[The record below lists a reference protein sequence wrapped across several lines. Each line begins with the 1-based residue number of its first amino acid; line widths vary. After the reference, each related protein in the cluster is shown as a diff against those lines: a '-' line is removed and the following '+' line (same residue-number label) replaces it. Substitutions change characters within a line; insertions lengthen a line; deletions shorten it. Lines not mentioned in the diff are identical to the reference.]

1 MREKIYDIIVIGA
14 GSGGLSCGLFM
25 NKAGFKVLMVSK
37 SDRDIGG
44 DCLNDGCVP
53 SKALI
58 HIAKIAYQAKLVT
71 RLGLNV
77 SGNIDIKKAIAYV
90 HEKQEDIRVHE
101 NAAWLREQGIDV
113 ALGNAFFTDKNEIGV
128 NGKGYR
134 GKKIVIATGSTPK
147 KLKVPGVELVDYYDN
162 ESIFDLQ
169 NLPKT
174 ILFIGGGPIGIEM
187 AQTLKRLGSE
197 VTVVH
202 NRNMILNHDDP
213 AATKIL
219 YDQLK
224 EEGIEFFLNA
234 EIDSFTSANEAV
246 IKVKD
251 GNYNKISFDA
261 VFVAIGRN
269 LNLESLKPSNARI
282 ALKNNKLILNK
293 YLQTTNKNIFAIG
306 DVVGGLQFSH
316 AAEMHARIVLNNL
329 FSPIKKRLNNDHMS
343 WVTFT
348 DPQLATFGL
357 SENQLQERKIN
368 YQKLEQ
374 DFKEDDRAVIDDYQY
389 GKMILFIS
397 AKGFLKKQKVLGG
410 TMVAPNAGE
419 IIQELILA
427 NTAGVSIDEIF
438 NKIYPYPVASRI
450 NQKIILE
457 YKQESLTKQLKKIL
471 QLAFKIFS

>member
-1 MREKIYDIIVIGA
+1 MQEIIYDIIVIGA
-14 GSGGLSCGLFM
+14 GSGGLSVGLFM
-25 NKAGFKVLMVSK
+25 NTAGFKVLMVSK

-44 DCLNDGCVP
+44 DCLNDGCIP
-53 SKALI
+53 SKAFI
-58 HIAKIAYQAKLVT
+58 HTAKIAYQAKLST

-77 SGNIDIKKAIAYV
+77 SGNVDIKKVMAYV

-113 ALGNAFFTDKNEIGV
+113 ALGNAFFTDKNEIEV
-128 NGKGYR
+128 EDKRYR
-134 GKKIVIATGSTPK
+134 GKKIVIATGSGPK
-147 KLKVPGVELVDYYDN
+147 KLKVPGVELVTYFDN
-162 ESIFDLQ
+162 ESIFHLQ
-169 NLPKT
+169 NLPET

-187 AQTLKRLGSE
+187 AQTLKRLGSK

-202 NRNMILNHDDP
+202 NRNMILNHDDSVV
-213 AATKIL
+213 TKIL

-234 EIDSFTSANEAV
+234 EIDSFTSENEAV
-246 IKVKD
+246 IKFKD
-251 GNYNKISFDA
+251 GSGNKISFDA
-261 VFVAIGRN
+261 VFVAIGRK
-269 LNLESLKPSNARI
+269 LNLDTQQPANAGI
-282 ALKNNKLILNK
+282 AIKNNKPILNK
-293 YLQTTNKNIFAIG
+293 YLQTTNKNIFAVG
-306 DVVGGLQFSH
+306 DVVGDLQFSH

-348 DPQLATFGL
+348 EPQVATFGL
-357 SENQLQERKIN
+357 SEKQLQERKIN
-368 YQKLEQ
+368 YQRLEQ
-374 DFKEDDRAVIDDYQY
+374 DFKEDDRAVIDNCQY

-397 AKGFLKKQKVLGG
+397 ANGFLKKQKVLGG
-410 TMVAPNAGE
+410 TMVAPDAGE

-427 NTAGVSIDEIF
+427 NSTGMSIDEIF

-457 YKQESLTKQLKKIL
+457 YKQESLTKRLKKIL